1 MATVLYQSA
10 TIGLMAVSV
19 ALLMIGGEFDL
30 SSGVAVVTGVDA
42 VTSIFAVNVGL
53 NLFVSMA
60 LALGMQPVDRLLQR
74 VAGHQDRDPQLPDHA
89 QFALHAVRYQPRV
102 ERNS

>member
-30 SSGVAVVTGVDA
+30 SSGVAVVTA
-42 VTSIFAVNVGL
+42 SMVTSIFAV
-53 NLFVSMA
+53 
-60 LALGMQPVDRLLQR
+60 D
-74 VAGHQDRDPQLPDHA
+74 
-89 QFALHAVRYQPRV
+89 VRA
-102 ERNS
+102 